1 MYQVMKKRIVIIGGG
16 VVGLATAWVLIK
28 SGHQVQLLE
37 RNAEPGSAT
46 SFANGGQLSY
56 RYVAPLADRG
66 VPLQGIKW
74 MGKADSP
81 LNMRLQMSFQQ
92 WRWLLQFLRACNSQS
107 NKINGDHIL
116 RLSLLS
122 RQVMQSWLDED
133 NLADFHWRRSG
144 KLIIHRREYDFHKAA
159 KGINPQYQHA
169 LSAEACLQLEPALK
183 HISQSLQGGIY
194 SPGDET
200 ADCHTFCLAL
210 LDKLNASSNFS
221 LLTHCEVLRLNKRDG
236 RISSLETSRGT
247 ITGDDYVVAA
257 GNGSGP
263 LLGHLGVRVPLC
275 ALKGY
280 SLTLP
285 YPKEA
290 GIAPDISVTDYGHK
304 IVYARLGDRL
314 RIAAMVDI
322 GYDGEEI
329 RDSRVQ
335 ALKNIVANSF
345 PDLQGLDEAEAW
357 TGMRP
362 STPAGPP
369 MLGRAGYQNLWMN
382 LGQGSLGFTLAS
394 GSAVILGALLD
405 GEAPAISLD
414 GLTWKQSA

>member
-1 MYQVMKKRIVIIGGG
+1 MKKRIVIIGGG

-28 SGHQVQLLE
+28 SGHQVQILE
-37 RNAEPGSAT
+37 RNTEPGSAT

-122 RQVMQSWLDED
+122 RQVMQSWRDDD

-144 KLIIHRREYDFHKAA
+144 KLIVHRREYDFAKAA

-169 LSAEACLQLEPALK
+169 LSAGACLQLEPALK
-183 HISQSLQGGIY
+183 HISDSLQGGIY

-200 ADCHTFCLAL
+200 ADCHKFCLAL
-210 LDKLNASSNFS
+210 LEKLNASGNFS
-221 LLTHCEVLRLNKRDG
+221 LLTHCEVLHLNKRDQ

-247 ITGDDYVVAA
+247 ITGDDFVVAA

-285 YPKEA
+285 YPEQA

-304 IVYARLGDRL
+304 IVYARLGEQL

-322 GYDGEEI
+322 GYDGDEL
-329 RDSRVQ
+329 RASRVQ
-335 ALKNIVANSF
+335 ALKKIVADSF
-345 PDLQGLDEAEAW
+345 PELKGLDAAEAW

-382 LGQGSLGFTLAS
+382 LGQGSLGFTLAA
-394 GSAVILGALLD
+394 GSAVVLGALLD

>member
-1 MYQVMKKRIVIIGGG
+1 
-16 VVGLATAWVLIK
+16 
-28 SGHQVQLLE
+28 
-37 RNAEPGSAT
+37 
-46 SFANGGQLSY
+46 
-56 RYVAPLADRG
+56 
-66 VPLQGIKW
+66 

-382 LGQGSLGFTLAS
+382 LGQGSLGFTLAA

>member
-1 MYQVMKKRIVIIGGG
+1 MKKRIVIIGGG

-159 KGINPQYQHA
+159 KGINQHA

-382 LGQGSLGFTLAS
+382 LGQGSLGFTLAA

>member
-1 MYQVMKKRIVIIGGG
+1 MKKRIVIIGGG

-37 RNAEPGSAT
+37 RNAKPGSAT

-183 HISQSLQGGIY
+183 HISHSLQGGIY

-200 ADCHTFCLAL
+200 ADCHKFCLAL

-221 LLTHCEVLRLNKRDG
+221 LLTH
-236 RISSLETSRGT
+236 SRG
-247 ITGDDYVVAA
+247 AA
-257 GNGSGP
+257 
-263 LLGHLGVRVPLC
+263 
-275 ALKGY
+275 
-280 SLTLP
+280 T
-285 YPKEA
+285 
-290 GIAPDISVTDYGHK
+290 
-304 IVYARLGDRL
+304 
-314 RIAAMVDI
+314 
-322 GYDGEEI
+322 
-329 RDSRVQ
+329 Q
-335 ALKNIVANSF
+335 
-345 PDLQGLDEAEAW
+345 
-357 TGMRP
+357 
-362 STPAGPP
+362 
-369 MLGRAGYQNLWMN
+369 
-382 LGQGSLGFTLAS
+382 
-394 GSAVILGALLD
+394 
-405 GEAPAISLD
+405 
-414 GLTWKQSA
+414 

>member
-1 MYQVMKKRIVIIGGG
+1 MKKRIVIIGGG

-37 RNAEPGSAT
+37 RNAEPGNAT

-183 HISQSLQGGIY
+183 HISHSLQGGIY

-200 ADCHTFCLAL
+200 ADCHKFCLAL

-221 LLTHCEVLRLNKRDG
+221 LLTHCEVLRLNKHDG

-257 GNGSGP
+257 GNGSGS

-382 LGQGSLGFTLAS
+382 LGQGSLGFTLAA

>member
-1 MYQVMKKRIVIIGGG
+1 MNKRIVIIGGG
-16 VVGLATAWVLIK
+16 VVGLATARELIK
-28 SGHQVQLLE
+28 RGHQVQLLE

-56 RYVAPLADRG
+56 RYVAPLADSG
-66 VPLQGIKW
+66 VPLQGMKW

-81 LNMRLQMSFQQ
+81 LNMRLRMSLQQ
-92 WRWLLQFLRACNSQS
+92 WRWLLQFLRACNNQT
-107 NKINGDHIL
+107 NKMNGDHIL

-122 RQVMQSWLDED
+122 RQVMQAWRDED

-144 KLIIHRREYDFHKAA
+144 KLIIHRREYDFNKAA
-159 KGINPQYQHA
+159 KGIDPQYQQA
-169 LSAEACLQLEPALK
+169 LNAEACLQLEPALK
-183 HISQSLQGGIY
+183 HISPSLQGGIY

-200 ADCHTFCLAL
+200 ADCHQFCLAL
-210 LDKLNASSNFS
+210 LDKLNASSDFS
-221 LLTHCEVLRLNKRDG
+221 LLTQCEVQRLNKRGG
-236 RISSLETSRGT
+236 RISSPETSQGT
-247 ITGDDYVVAA
+247 LTGDEYVVAA
-257 GNGSGP
+257 GNGSSS

-285 YPKEA
+285 YPEKA

-304 IVYARLGDRL
+304 IVYARLGQQL

-322 GYDGEEI
+322 GYDGDELRECRI
-329 RDSRVQ
+329 Q
-335 ALKNIVANSF
+335 ALKNIVARSF
-345 PDLQGLDEAEAW
+345 PELEGLDKAEVW

-369 MLGRAGYQNLWMN
+369 MLGRAGYPNLWMN
-382 LGQGSLGFTLAS
+382 LGRGSLGFTLAA
-394 GSAVILGALLD
+394 GSAVVLGALID
-405 GEAPAISLD
+405 NQMPDISLE
-414 GLTWKQSA
+414 GLTWKQTA

>member
-1 MYQVMKKRIVIIGGG
+1 MKKRIVIIGGG

-37 RNAEPGSAT
+37 RNAEPGNAT

-183 HISQSLQGGIY
+183 HISHSLQGGIY

-200 ADCHTFCLAL
+200 ADCHKFCLAL

-221 LLTHCEVLRLNKRDG
+221 LLTHCEVLRLNKHDG

-257 GNGSGP
+257 GNGSGS

-329 RDSRVQ
+329 RDCRVQ

-382 LGQGSLGFTLAS
+382 LGQGSLGFTLAA